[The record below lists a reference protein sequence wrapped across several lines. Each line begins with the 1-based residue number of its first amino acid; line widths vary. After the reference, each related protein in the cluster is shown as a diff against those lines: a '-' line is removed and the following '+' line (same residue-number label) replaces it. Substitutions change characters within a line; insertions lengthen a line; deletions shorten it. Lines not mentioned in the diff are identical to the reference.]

1 MLFARNPPPL
11 SQPTVAKSYMSD
23 ITDSTNES
31 VAFTMIGV
39 VFGVGSFLGPLI
51 GGVLSMPAEK

>member
-1 MLFARNPPPL
+1 
-11 SQPTVAKSYMSD
+11 MSD

-51 GGVLSMPAEK
+51 GGVLSMPSEK